1 MKTLLTLLVLA
12 ASLGG
17 CAIVP
22 YDYGYHG
29 DGYYRYRDGYYRG
42 YYRDGD
48 FHRDGYYGG
57 YYYRDGYRRYAYQD
71 HGQ

>member
-1 MKTLLTLLVLA
+1 MKTLLTLVVLA

-48 FHRDGYYGG
+48 FYRSGYY
-57 YYYRDGYRRYAYQD
+57 RNGYRYYAYQD